1 MSVEVMNQE
10 LVISGET
17 APGFEGVRYE
27 FINNFLNHHE
37 LGASVTV
44 VQDNEVLVDLWG
56 GWMSKDKQQPW
67 EPDTIVNVWSTTKG
81 LVSLAAHMLI
91 DRGMLK
97 LDDRISQ
104 HWPEFAQAGKGEIT
118 VQQLLG
124 HRSGLAGW
132 RRPVSYDEI
141 HDWDL
146 LCSSLAAQKP
156 LWEPGTASGY
166 HALTFG
172 HLVGELVHRV
182 DGRTIDVFIHEEI
195 SGPLGLHSVSG
206 DFIVG
211 TQPEDDIRTAQLW
224 VIPDEVL
231 GENPDIPGRDPA
243 EVRQEA
249 EAEQDLMAA
258 AMSTPLITPRVASST
273 EWRRGVFPA
282 ANGHGSAQAVAS
294 MYAALAAN
302 GTVDGFDLISREGVE
317 RMREAQPAGKD
328 LVLQDLMG
336 HMTWGLGYM
345 LNAKKWHG
353 PNARAFHH
361 GGYGGSLGFADP
373 EANFGFGYVMN
384 ALNISSMGKD
394 TRSINLLHAVYEGI
408 ESMPTNASVSSR

>member
-1 MSVEVMNQE
+1 MNQE

-37 LGASVTV
+37 MGAAVTV
-44 VQDNEVLVDLWG
+44 VRGNEVLVDLWG
-56 GWMSKDKQQPW
+56 GWLSKHKQQTW

-81 LVSLAAHMLI
+81 LVALAAHMLI
-91 DRGMLK
+91 DRGMLD
-97 LDDRISQ
+97 LEDRISK
-104 HWPEFAQAGKGEIT
+104 HWPEFAQAGKDEIT
-118 VQQLLG
+118 VRQLLG

-132 RRPVSYDEI
+132 RRQVNYDEI

-146 LCSSLAAQKP
+146 LCGSLAAQKP
-156 LWEPGTASGY
+156 LWQPGTASGY

-172 HLVGELVHRV
+172 HLVGELVRRV
-182 DGRTIDVFIHEEI
+182 DGRTIDVFIREEI
-195 SGPLGLHSVSG
+195 SDPLRLHSVSG

-224 VIPDEVL
+224 VIPDETF
-231 GENPDIPGRDPA
+231 GQNPNIPGRDTA
-243 EVRQEA
+243 EPRLETQ
-249 EAEQDLMAA
+249 AEQDLMAT

-282 ANGHGSAQAVAS
+282 ANGHGSAQAVAT

-302 GTVDGFDLISREGVE
+302 GSVDGLDLISQAGVE
-317 RMREAQPAGKD
+317 TMRQAQPAGKD
-328 LVLQDLMG
+328 LVLQDLTG

-345 LNAKKWHG
+345 LNTHKWHG
-353 PNARAFHH
+353 PNADAFYH

-384 ALNISSMGKD
+384 ALNIASMGKD
-394 TRSINLLHAVYEGI
+394 TRSINLLNAVYEGF
-408 ESMPTNASVSSR
+408 ELMPSSN